1 MSNSLR
7 GNVDHLPDVRG
18 GPQRQADGMLLT
30 GNPQIDAES
39 AFRRATRARRRAALL
54 GTLRRSPAPMLDV
67 VDERELSAQRLS
79 HGVHEIPLDAIT
91 ATLEPSRAPQFDRA
105 FRPARVAAC
114 RWQRVWLAAHRGEVL
129 PPISVVRVGR
139 RYAVRDGHHR
149 VSVARALGAATID
162 AVEVP

>member
-1 MSNSLR
+1 
-7 GNVDHLPDVRG
+7 
-18 GPQRQADGMLLT
+18 MLLT
-30 GNPQIDAES
+30 GNPRIDAES

-67 VDERELSAQRLS
+67 VDEGDVLRRRTRVAR
-79 HGVHEIPLDAIT
+79 GVREIPLDAIT
-91 ATLEPSRAPQFDRA
+91 ATLEPSRAPQFDRR
-105 FRPARVAAC
+105 FRPAGIAAC
-114 RWQRVWLAAHRGEVL
+114 RWQRVWIAAQRGETL
-129 PPISVVRVGR
+129 PPISVVQVGN